1 MTVDD
6 VSENLV
12 WLDNSLGCGLSRAG
26 LVSICWGLGGPWCN
40 GDWSLEDWSR
50 GDHGARSTEV
60 WRSEVGHG
68 RIDLLGQHGWTG
80 VTEQG
85 LGLDGSDSGDS
96 GEVAGDEV
104 DQDSVRMKRDEVRR
118 CRGQS
123 RGSSLRT
130 PKHTQ
135 AKLSYTAAVESD
147 SDQETRLSSPHKPRR
162 HSFREPRAPGG
173 HMETRSQRSSPK
185 NSLQTS
191 DTMLMVSGGD
201 RSTMRRHSAV
211 SVLSDSATI
220 AMVRRPSVV
229 TSDHTGGQYPGRSR
243 RQSGQSR
250 RSSDDRVSGR
260 RRSSVE
266 RMHGDNNITIVVSQD
281 DINSNNNITRGERF
295 KQSVFLED
303 SFGNLISAFKSIFQ

>member
-1 MTVDD
+1 MIGHIRRNSDGGAPVTAASATGHDPTLVTTSGSFDQTVCTAASDSGLAHLASSSSSTPSSSPWKTSSTTPVHQS
-6 VSENLV
+6 VSE
-12 WLDNSLGCGLSRAG
+12 DKPRPGSRR
-26 LVSICWGLGGPWCN
+26 C
-40 GDWSLEDWSR
+40 SR
-50 GDHGARSTEV
+50 N
-60 WRSEVGHG
+60 
-68 RIDLLGQHGWTG
+68 
-80 VTEQG
+80 
-85 LGLDGSDSGDS
+85 SGDS

-104 DQDSVRMKRDEVRR
+104 EQDSVRVKRDEVRR

-250 RSSDDRVSGR
+250 RSSDDRVTGR

-303 SFGNLISAFKSIFQ
+303 LLGNLISAFKSIFQ